1 MLENLSEQIR
11 NCYEHA
17 EFCARKAAEQSDP
30 LLKRDYLEL
39 EQRWLTLARSYDLSE
54 RAQRFYRRGSA
65 LSEQVAQAVQRM
77 TV

>member
-17 EFCARKAAEQSDP
+17 EFCARKATEQSDP

-54 RAQRFYRRGSA
+54 RASDFTDEARRFLNRLPKPS
-65 LSEQVAQAVQRM
+65 SE
-77 TV
+77 

>member
-17 EFCARKAAEQSDP
+17 EFCARKATEQSDP

-54 RAQRFYRRGSA
+54 RASDFTDGSA
-65 LSEQVAQAVQRM
+65 LSEQVAQAIQRM
-77 TV
+77 TA